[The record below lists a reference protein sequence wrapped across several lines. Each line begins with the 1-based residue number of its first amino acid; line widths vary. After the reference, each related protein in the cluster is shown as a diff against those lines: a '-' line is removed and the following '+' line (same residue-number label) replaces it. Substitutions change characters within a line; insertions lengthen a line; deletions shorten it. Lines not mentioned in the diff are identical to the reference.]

1 MKVCVIGGLGL
12 IGNGV
17 YSVLSRIS
25 GMKLFFTYSKT
36 LHSNLEKYDDDC
48 YVYFDYRDK
57 NSLNN
62 IFEIKP
68 DIIINCAGITKHI
81 IDRFDKKDVY
91 LINSDLPIYLD
102 SVTKIKNFKFIQ
114 ISTDCVFRGNKG
126 NYSEKDTPDALDLYG
141 NSKIQGEKLLN
152 SLILRTSTIGYEIE
166 TNYGLLEWFL
176 TQQKECYGYKNAF
189 FSGIT
194 NTELGLI
201 IKEFILPNI
210 NQIKGLYNLS
220 AIKINKYDLLTIF
233 SNFYNK
239 NINIKSNFDIK
250 IDRSLDST
258 KFKDALRYEP
268 KSWKEM
274 LTESQKFKNY
284 E

>member
-17 YSVLSRIS
+17 CSVLSHIP
-25 GMKLFFTYSKT
+25 GIELCFTYSKT
-36 LHSNLEKYDDDC
+36 LHINLEKFGSSC
-48 YVYFDYRDK
+48 HVYFNYRDK

-62 IFEIKP
+62 ILELNP

-81 IDRFDKKDVY
+81 IGKFNKKDVY

-102 SVTKIKNFKFIQ
+102 SISKIKNFKFIQ
-114 ISTDCVFRGNKG
+114 VSTDCVFQGSKG
-126 NYSEKDTPDALDLYG
+126 NYSEKDTPDAPDLYG
-141 NSKIQGEKLLN
+141 HSKLRGEKLLN
-152 SLILRTSTIGYEIE
+152 SLILRTSTIGHEIE

-176 TQQKECYGYKNAF
+176 GQKKECKGYKNAF

-210 NQIKGLYNLS
+210 IQLKGLYNLS
-220 AIKINKYDLLTIF
+220 AKKINKYDLLTIF
-233 SNFYNK
+233 SKFYKK
-239 NINIKSNFDIK
+239 NIKIKTDFDFK
-250 IDRSLDST
+250 IDRSLDSS
-258 KFKDALRYEP
+258 KFKNALKYEP
-268 KSWKEM
+268 KSWIEM